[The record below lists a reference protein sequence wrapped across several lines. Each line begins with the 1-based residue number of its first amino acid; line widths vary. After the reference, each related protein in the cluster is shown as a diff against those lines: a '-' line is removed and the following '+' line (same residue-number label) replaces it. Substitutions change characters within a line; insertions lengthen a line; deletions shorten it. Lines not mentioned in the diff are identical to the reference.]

1 MEGMMAPPLIVVR
14 VQVPHHLHQE
24 VAHPVEIIPQA
35 VFVPTV
41 PLPQEVVVLVA
52 LRMVLMV
59 PLHQEAVALVAL
71 QVVLTVH
78 PLGNHLGSHSGPN
91 LPVPD
96 SVMLT
101 QKYPQQTLVTYI
113 L

>member
-1 MEGMMAPPLIVVR
+1 M
-14 VQVPHHLHQE
+14 
-24 VAHPVEIIPQA
+24 EIIPPA
-35 VFVPTV
+35 VAALMDPLLPQEAVALMALQMVPTV
-41 PLPQEVVVLVA
+41 PLHQEVVALVA
-52 LRMVLMV
+52 LRMVPMV

-71 QVVLTVH
+71 QVVLMVH